1 MLGIL
6 GLFCG
11 SSLGLGSGVSGDV
24 LGDKISLL
32 EFFDQV
38 FGRVESMG
46 WEFTLPCMD
55 TDEPRS
61 QKLKA
66 MECKGPDD
74 HACEVSTKEITSGR
88 HLGGHMSCHRHA
100 DMQSKSTPR
109 PPPTTVD
116 LSVSLLGPSD
126 EKPSL
131 LSLETQCMQCFEE
144 FSTCQSMRWDM
155 RMYSE
160 EKVTAKPDKEPA
172 VLTEASAKAN
182 GDRWQNMMLF
192 SPAKRKHQ
200 KHYLMEC
207 IMQVGSMGT
216 APKTLHNLVE
226 LGDTSG
232 ALGGG
237 EHGEC
242 EEGMK
247 AFMDTLLYD
256 CLLNEDVQV
265 DQPQSRKRK
274 RSEIWLH
281 FTKIYTTDPK
291 RVYAVCHCCDRGY
304 KAHPKKDGTSHLKRH
319 K

>member
-1 MLGIL
+1 MLHL
-6 GLFCG
+6 A
-11 SSLGLGSGVSGDV
+11 
-24 LGDKISLL
+24 LL
-32 EFFDQV
+32 LANLLLLYID
-38 FGRVESMG
+38 S
-46 WEFTLPCMD
+46 
-55 TDEPRS
+55 
-61 QKLKA
+61 A

-207 IMQVGSMGT
+207 IMFVCTNSLKQLCFS
-216 APKTLHNLVE
+216 
-226 LGDTSG
+226 SS
-232 ALGGG
+232 
-237 EHGEC
+237 
-242 EEGMK
+242 
-247 AFMDTLLYD
+247 
-256 CLLNEDVQV
+256 CLLRLAIEC
-265 DQPQSRKRK
+265 
-274 RSEIWLH
+274 I
-281 FTKIYTTDPK
+281 
-291 RVYAVCHCCDRGY
+291 
-304 KAHPKKDGTSHLKRH
+304 
-319 K
+319 